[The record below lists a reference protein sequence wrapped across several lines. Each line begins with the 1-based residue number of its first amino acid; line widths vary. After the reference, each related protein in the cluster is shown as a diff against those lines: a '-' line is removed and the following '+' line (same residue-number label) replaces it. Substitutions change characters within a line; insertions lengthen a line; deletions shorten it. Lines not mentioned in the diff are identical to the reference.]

1 MRTFKAIGLYAVAV
15 VLLGAFLAPWLF
27 WTLQTLAAHVPAV
40 GSLARQPF
48 HRIFDRAILIV
59 AFAGLWPL
67 LRGVGFRS
75 WSDLGYVKARSGWSH
90 ILVGFILG
98 LGSFGVLILIEV
110 TMGSRTVSID
120 RSATQIAGAVLRFL
134 ATGVAVA
141 LVEETFFRGALQGAF
156 ERGTNIVVAVILA
169 SVIYSALHFVKPTHL
184 IIPADQVTWNSG
196 LTCLTGSVTRSL
208 GERNVFVGFVTLF
221 LAGCILGL
229 AYARTKALYLSI
241 GLHAGWVL
249 ANEFARWLGAYQ
261 IVEDK
266 VAWPVLLVLLAL
278 VMWLCRN
285 KLKPLRAPG
294 PSGSGGA
301 APAT

>member
-27 WTLQTLAAHVPAV
+27 WTLQIVAAHIPAV

-75 WSDLGYVKARSGWSH
+75 WSDLGYVKARRGWSH
-90 ILVGFILG
+90 VLVGFILG

-110 TMGSRTVSID
+110 TMGSRSISVD
-120 RSATQIAGAVLRFL
+120 RSATQIAGAVLRFF
-134 ATGVAVA
+134 ATGIAVA

-156 ERGTNIVVAVILA
+156 QRGTNIVVAVILA
-169 SVIYSALHFVKPTHL
+169 SVIYSALHFVKPTRVT
-184 IIPADQVTWNSG
+184 IPADQVMWSSG

-221 LAGCILGL
+221 LGGCILGL
-229 AYARTKALYLSI
+229 AYARTKALYLPI

-294 PSGSGGA
+294 PSGSGGG